1 MDDSDLKLS
10 MEQSLAN
17 KFERQLKEEKERRQF
32 AEAEL
37 ALIKGIGQNSPE
49 QKALQ
54 KEVQKL
60 KKELEET
67 RNDNKKL
74 ADQVNNQID
83 QLRKGGVI

>member
-67 RNDNKKL
+67 NNDNKKL

-83 QLRKGGVI
+83 QLRKSGVI

>member
-67 RNDNKKL
+67 KNDNKKL

-83 QLRKGGVI
+83 QLRKSGVI

>member
-1 MDDSDLKLS
+1 MDEEELKLS

-17 KFERQLKEEKERRQF
+17 KFERQVKAEKERRQF

-83 QLRKGGVI
+83 QLRKSGVI

>member
-67 RNDNKKL
+67 KNDNKKL

-83 QLRKGGVI
+83 QLRKS

>member
-1 MDDSDLKLS
+1 MDEEELKLS

-17 KFERQLKEEKERRQF
+17 KFERQLKAEKERRQF

-83 QLRKGGVI
+83 QLRKSGVI

>member
-1 MDDSDLKLS
+1 

-83 QLRKGGVI
+83 QLRKSGVI